1 MHFSLSYLF
10 LVNMLMQKIWQL
22 VYEKIFFCIKFSSVL
37 KMCKYLFFIKSY
49 LLYASLEIWWHLH
62 LLSFET
68 KNGELSIL
76 TKSWHLMTRCSAL
89 SPADVSI
96 YFLMV
101 LFSNIF
107 AWCLYIFS
115 LLKLRIKRILSV
127 LDICLNLHDFSLN
140 IWSTTPPPLLISN
153 NGYHLELF
161 NLQFHLIL
169 FNLYI
174 LYLCI
179 YTLSSL
185 ICI

>member
-1 MHFSLSYLF
+1 M
-10 LVNMLMQKIWQL
+10 
-22 VYEKIFFCIKFSSVL
+22 
-37 KMCKYLFFIKSY
+37 IKSY
-49 LLYASLEIWWHLH
+49 LLCASLETWWHLH

-140 IWSTTPPPLLISN
+140 IWSTTPPLVDFKQWISSWIVQFAFPSYLVQFVYFIFVYLYLI
-153 NGYHLELF
+153 F
-161 NLQFHLIL
+161 
-169 FNLYI
+169 FNLY
-174 LYLCI
+174 LNVVFADVRSC
-179 YTLSSL
+179 SEAH
-185 ICI
+185 C